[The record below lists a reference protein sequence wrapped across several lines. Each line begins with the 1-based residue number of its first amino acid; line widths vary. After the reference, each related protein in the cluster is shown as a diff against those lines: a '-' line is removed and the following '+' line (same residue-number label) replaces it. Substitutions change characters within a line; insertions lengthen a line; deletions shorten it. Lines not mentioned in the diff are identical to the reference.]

1 MRIFNDDDCLCVNAR
16 VCVLIRDEKR
26 THTHAHNGRKLHTQT
41 HTQTQTHTRIRADQ
55 HTRTETQGLE
65 INQCLFRWSINVP
78 ITWADYSLKPALLLT
93 DPLCIRSPFSKM
105 LPTALAPTQRVTRQE
120 WGTTFSGLKNCVYLP
135 CRVV

>member
-16 VCVLIRDEKR
+16 VCVLIRNEKR

-41 HTQTQTHTRIRADQ
+41 HTQTHTRIRADQ